1 MKAKR
6 KRTFE
11 ARLAATNAKTG
22 VALSAFEQAVVD
34 LETVAAEQEA
44 LAAELSSEITRL
56 VNVRREAR
64 TGSIAAMESAEKIRG
79 LLP

>member
-1 MKAKR
+1 MR
-6 KRTFE
+6 GKRTYE
-11 ARLAATNAKTG
+11 ARLAATNVRTG
-22 VALSAFEQAVVD
+22 VALSAFEKAVTD

-44 LAAELSSEITRL
+44 LAAELSTEITRL

-64 TGSIAAMESAEKIRG
+64 TGAVAALESAEKIRG